1 MPLDIEKGDN
11 LFELIFEL
19 DRRLQAAQN
28 HSSPSINL
36 IDAYKYLD
44 SVMIGVK
51 DKQPDV
57 VDTVFL
63 KLVDFFIKCNCNYK
77 RLQLSQFLT
86 QSTWLS
92 SVKIRSECLK
102 RLCLLWDNSIFGDFE
117 TCSQILNFMSS
128 CTILF
133 FDQSASFGLFYESF
147 INLKSLSAGGTIFGS
162 STIFTCSLFIEKLF
176 DSLNE
181 NLKGDENNL
190 KEIISV
196 SKFASSTI
204 LFVLNDKI
212 ILKEYE
218 NDKILEKELYRILI
232 ICNLIEN
239 FDNSNLLKKL
249 PENIKESLSNLLIY
263 F

>member
-1 MPLDIEKGDN
+1 MTLVIEKGDN

-28 HSSPSINL
+28 HSSPSISL
-36 IDAYKYLD
+36 IEAYKDVD
-44 SVMIGVK
+44 SVLIAAK

-77 RLQLSQFLT
+77 RLQLSYFLS

-92 SVKIRSECLK
+92 IVKSRSEALR
-102 RLCLLWDNSIFGDFE
+102 RLCQLWDNSFFGDFE
-117 TCSQILNFMSS
+117 TCSQILNLMSS
-128 CTILF
+128 CTIIF

-147 INLKSLSAGGTIFGS
+147 INLNSAGGAVFGP
-162 STIFTCSLFIEKLF
+162 STISTCSLFIQKLF

-181 NLKGDENNL
+181 TLKGDENKL
-190 KEIISV
+190 KELISV

-204 LFVLNDKI
+204 LIVLNDKI
-212 ILKEYE
+212 LKEYE
-218 NDKILEKELYRILI
+218 EDEILQKELYRILI

-239 FDNSNLLKKL
+239 FDNSNLLKNL
-249 PENIKESLSNLLIY
+249 PQNIKKSFSNLLIY

>member
-1 MPLDIEKGDN
+1 MTLVIEKGDN

-28 HSSPSINL
+28 HSSASINL
-36 IDAYKYLD
+36 IEAYIYLD
-44 SVMIGVK
+44 SVLIAAK
-51 DKQPDV
+51 DMQPDV

-77 RLQLSQFLT
+77 RLQLSQLLCN
-86 QSTWLS
+86 STWLS
-92 SVKIRSECLK
+92 SVKSRSESLR
-102 RLCLLWDNSIFGDFE
+102 RLCQLWDNSFIGDFE

-147 INLKSLSAGGTIFGS
+147 INMNSSGVGGTVFGPV
-162 STIFTCSLFIEKLF
+162 TICTCSLFIQKLF

-181 NLKGDENNL
+181 TLKGDENKL
-190 KEIISV
+190 SELISI

-204 LFVLNDKI
+204 LILLNDK

-218 NDKILEKELYRILI
+218 EDESLTKELYRILI

-239 FDNSNLLKKL
+239 FDNSNLLKKI
-249 PENIKESLSNLLIY
+249 PENIKKSLSNLLIY